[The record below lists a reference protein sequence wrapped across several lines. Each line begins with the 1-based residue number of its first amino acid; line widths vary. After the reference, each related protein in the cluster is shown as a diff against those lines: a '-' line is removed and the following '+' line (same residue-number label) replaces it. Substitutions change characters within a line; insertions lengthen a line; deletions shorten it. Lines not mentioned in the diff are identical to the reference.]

1 MLKVDGK
8 MFCQSLAIA
17 RYCSKLA
24 KLPVLNNEEALAS
37 DMIMDTCTEVFEKA
51 VPAAFAARNAIPEDR
66 KLIKIDQNR
75 NPFRCK
81 NFVLSQKNEI
91 KYSMTQ
97 QRVILSVSDTIS
109 FQK

>member
-8 MFCQSLAIA
+8 VFCQSLAIA

-66 KLIKIDQNR
+66 KLIKI
-75 NPFRCK
+75 
-81 NFVLSQKNEI
+81 E
-91 KYSMTQ
+91 
-97 QRVILSVSDTIS
+97 ILSGVKIS
-109 FQK
+109 FRARKTKSSVL

>member
-1 MLKVDGK
+1 MLKIDGK

-66 KLIKIDQNR
+66 KLIKIKILSGVKCLSEPEKR
-75 NPFRCK
+75 NQVFYDTAK
-81 NFVLSQKNEI
+81 SNFVGK
-91 KYSMTQ
+91 
-97 QRVILSVSDTIS
+97 
-109 FQK
+109 

>member
-66 KLIKIDQNR
+66 KFI
-75 NPFRCK
+75 
-81 NFVLSQKNEI
+81 EI
-91 KYSMTQ
+91 E
-97 QRVILSVSDTIS
+97 ILSGVKIS
-109 FQK
+109 FRARKTKSSIL